1 MPSLLQDANCW
12 SFGVFIFSFGWAQT
26 QNAPIQHGAVAKYSN
41 RCAHWDFHPELS
53 VGTALYMPVS
63 LFMAVST
70 AWLSVCSWLCMAV
83 TVHDCIWLSFC
94 SWLCMAVSLFMTV
107 HGCHCSWLHMAVI
120 LFMTVHGCRSVHD
133 CAWLSVCSWLR
144 MAISLFM
151 IAHGHQSVH
160 DCAWPSVCS
169 WLHMAVPLFMTLSCC
184 TPSPAAR
191 LGMYAVYKAQHVHIV

>member
-12 SFGVFIFSFGWAQT
+12 SFRVFIFSFGWAQT

-83 TVHDCIWLSFC
+83 G
-94 SWLCMAVSLFMTV
+94 LFMTV
-107 HGCHCSWLHMAVI
+107 HGCQ
-120 LFMTVHGCRSVHD
+120 SVHD
-133 CAWLSVCSWLR
+133 CAWPSVCSWLR

-151 IAHGHQSVH
+151 IVHGHQSVH
-160 DCAWPSVCS
+160 GCTWLCLCS
-169 WLHMAVPLFMTLSCC
+169 WLFPAVLHLQLQDSAC
-184 TPSPAAR
+184 TQCIKPS
-191 LGMYAVYKAQHVHIV
+191 MYILYKAFRLTRSIIFHCMVCWT